1 MTLERPHH
9 STKFRIRRFFNWF
22 PLGLT
27 YSLFY
32 MGRYNISV
40 ASPEI
45 MDKYHL
51 TNTEWGAIITAG
63 FWTYAFSFIINGPLT
78 DRYGG
83 KKAIIIGG
91 LGAALMNIA
100 LALFIGFGLFAT
112 KIVVAFSLLY
122 ALDMYFQSFG
132 AVSIVKVNSSWFHVR
147 ERGVFGGIFGILI
160 SLGYQLAYG
169 VGAFIL
175 AHLPLVYVFIIPA
188 FLLVSFVILDM
199 FIIKDKPS
207 QAGYQD
213 FNTGDATSGMKENVD
228 FKFILKHIFTN
239 RIVFTIAIIE
249 FCTGAVRN
257 GTMQWLPK
265 YLKVVFPEAGAGEL
279 GWYGLGLFLAGILG
293 GLTAGF
299 VSDHLFGSRRPPVAG
314 IFYALLIASL
324 IFLGNAWS
332 AGSAVTAA
340 VIAAFFFIGIH
351 GMLSGTASMDFGG
364 TKGAASAAGIIDGFV
379 YLGSG
384 VSGVFLGFLL
394 DKFGWG
400 SWAYLLVPF
409 AALGLI
415 LNITIWNAMPK
426 AAKREE

>member
-1 MTLERPHH
+1 MNQEKPHH
-9 STKFRIRRFFNWF
+9 STAFRIRRFLNWF

-40 ASPEI
+40 ASPQI

-51 TNTEWGAIITAG
+51 TNTEWGTIITAG

-78 DRYGG
+78 DRFGG
-83 KKAIIIGG
+83 KKAIILGG
-91 LGAALMNIA
+91 LGAALMNILMA
-100 LALFIGFGLFAT
+100 LMIGMGLFAT

-169 VGAFIL
+169 VGGYIL
-175 AHLPLVYVFIIPA
+175 VHLPLIYVFIIPSI
-188 FLLVSFVILDM
+188 LLGGFVLLDI

-207 QAGYQD
+207 QAGFQD
-213 FNTGDATSGMKENVD
+213 FDTGDATSGLKEEVD

-239 RIVFTIAIIE
+239 RVVFTIAIIE

-265 YLKVVFPEAGAGEL
+265 YLKVIFPEAGAAEMA
-279 GWYGLGLFLAGILG
+279 WYGTGLFLAGILG
-293 GLTAGF
+293 GLTAGY

-314 IFYALLIASL
+314 IFYGFLILAL

-332 AGSAVTAA
+332 AGSAVAFA

-394 DKFGWG
+394 DKFGWNV
-400 SWAYLLVPF
+400 WAYLLIPF
-409 AALGLI
+409 ALVGLI
-415 LNITIWNAMPK
+415 LNISIWNVMPK
-426 AAKREE
+426 SQKSAH